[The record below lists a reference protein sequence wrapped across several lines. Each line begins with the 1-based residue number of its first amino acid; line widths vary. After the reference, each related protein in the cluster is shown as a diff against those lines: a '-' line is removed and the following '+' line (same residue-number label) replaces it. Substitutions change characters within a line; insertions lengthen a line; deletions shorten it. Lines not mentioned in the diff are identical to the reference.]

1 VGLVRLIT
9 ESDPIDSFPAG
20 HDPHRLSS
28 GWFPCVRL
36 LSFRPI
42 SMDAR
47 HEVAR
52 RGEADGET
60 SKKNRPQTICFKTS
74 DEKHH
79 SVTRRS
85 HRASG
90 MRERSRVCGPK
101 CNESERIVYER
112 VVSSMK
118 PGKRSKERR
127 MRTFKWKRFVSVMLV
142 GLCCGSAARAT
153 AFVDDDGKD
162 KPPTGPTA
170 RIETPAPLTERER
183 RLLDRV
189 EQLEKRVADLEEKAQ
204 PAAAVSSATPAGSDS
219 SAASTASPIA
229 GPTSVA
235 SVTAPDR
242 ESLGITKTGTVAGVS
257 PEKSASGTAKTEK
270 AQPFAFADFTW
281 LNGNPRTKE
290 VPLDTK
296 FFTPEIRA
304 DVDYVYDP
312 AHPKDDTIGGSSEIF
327 RSNEVHVTQLGVG
340 GDFHYDN
347 VRARVMTQFGL
358 YSETTPRKDASPA
371 RGQWNLAD
379 AYRYLSEAYGG
390 YHFNVMHGINVDA
403 GIFMSYVGLFSYYQ
417 FDNWAYQPSYVS
429 SNTPWFFNGVRVQ
442 IFPSEHLKIEPWFVN
457 GWQSYG
463 RFNNRPG
470 IGMQILWRP
479 NGWLSVLGNQYMLG
493 DDALNTPGRVRYHT
507 DDSIQIKYYNNPE
520 RFLDKAAFSLT
531 GDMGCE
537 HGGGVS
543 CAGNSAKGPK
553 QSFLGYM
560 LYNRLWFDNDRYG
573 LTIGGGQINN
583 PGRYL
588 VLLPPI
594 NGATAASGTPYFTEN
609 PGDPYKAWD
618 ISGTFDWMPSQYITF
633 RWEYN
638 HRAANVPYFSG
649 SGGVTPPGGN
659 QGTAGSFVCLSGF
672 TACNGSPTNT
682 WFPDLRK
689 TENRATIAIL
699 VKF

>member
-1 VGLVRLIT
+1 
-9 ESDPIDSFPAG
+9 
-20 HDPHRLSS
+20 
-28 GWFPCVRL
+28 
-36 LSFRPI
+36 
-42 SMDAR
+42 
-47 HEVAR
+47 
-52 RGEADGET
+52 
-60 SKKNRPQTICFKTS
+60 
-74 DEKHH
+74 
-79 SVTRRS
+79 
-85 HRASG
+85 
-90 MRERSRVCGPK
+90 
-101 CNESERIVYER
+101 
-112 VVSSMK
+112 
-118 PGKRSKERR
+118 

-142 GLCCGSAARAT
+142 GLCCGSAARAM

-170 RIETPAPLTERER
+170 RIEAPAPLTERER

-204 PAAAVSSATPAGSDS
+204 PAAAVSSSTPAGSDS

-304 DVDYVYDP
+304 DVDYVYDF

-358 YSETTPRKDASPA
+358 YSETTPRNDASPA

-479 NGWLSVLGNQYMLG
+479 IGWLSVLGNQYMLG
-493 DDALNTPGRVRYHT
+493 EDALNTPGRVRYHT
-507 DDSIQIKYYNNPE
+507 DDSIQIKYYDNPE

-537 HGGGVS
+537 HRGGVS

-560 LYNRLWFDNDRYG
+560 LYDRLWFDNDRYG